1 MELKIGA
8 VLTRLVKEKRMTVKE
23 LSKATGIAV
32 STLHEWSSGRT
43 PRDPVQV
50 KKVADALGVSLNKL
64 LFDEPDLQE
73 AVNLTQILKEDVF
86 SGVFQIDIRRVKMK
100 E

>member
-8 VLTRLVKEKRMTVKE
+8 VLARLMKEKKMKVKE
-23 LSKATGIAV
+23 LSKASGVPV
-32 STLHEWSSGRT
+32 STLHEWTNGRT
-43 PRDPVQV
+43 PRDPVQA
-50 KKVADALGVSLNKL
+50 KKVAEALGVSLNRL
-64 LFDEPDLQE
+64 LFDEPDLAE

-86 SGVFQIDIRRVKMK
+86 SGVFQIDIRRVKLK